1 MMPNNYKDALEKIAE
16 LVGYKFNNEETT
28 KVEFE
33 RVALEGGEVFISNQ
47 SEGELTLGDT
57 IYIETEEGFEPAPSG
72 THRLD
77 DGREIVLDEE
87 SILVEIREESSEE
100 EVEEVVE
107 ETSSD
112 EEEMSEDTT
121 PNPTAEEVTKL
132 KEAIHDLLMT
142 FNQEVE
148 SINEKFNSFV
158 QDYNEFKQSESIT
171 PLKEESKVK
180 QDFSKMRLEIINKMK
195 NKK

>member
-1 MMPNNYKDALEKIAE
+1 MPNNYKDALEKIAE